1 MGDPNPDD
9 NDDNDNENENENENE
24 SKYMNT
30 EGPCEADIE
39 ESKIAALMRR
49 SITNGKVRKIVGT
62 VLAIQSWPYNVKKE
76 PPMVT
81 SDTTPTASDVSTL
94 RPIRDVMYGNLSI
107 YSTIFLSIYE
117 LILTTDHFLSTS
129 LHLHP
134 TNFSVLVCKP
144 IYLSV

>member
-1 MGDPNPDD
+1 MGDPNLDD
-9 NDDNDNENENENENE
+9 SNESDNESDNENENE
-24 SKYMNT
+24 SKYKNK

-81 SDTTPTASDVSTL
+81 SDTTPTASDVSTVTTV
-94 RPIRDVMYGNLSI
+94 RGMMYG
-107 YSTIFLSIYE
+107 
-117 LILTTDHFLSTS
+117 
-129 LHLHP
+129 
-134 TNFSVLVCKP
+134 
-144 IYLSV
+144 IYLACIACFLVLTSRS